1 MIRILGFRK
10 GSVLDIIPI
19 ILIIFL
25 LGVGTLVMTKVMN
38 QAKVNLVDEGGLN
51 STVGRNIM
59 TKNTADYS
67 TIFDLVIPMIF
78 VGLCIG
84 MVVGAFMIRTYP
96 VFFIV
101 SILMLLIFIL
111 VVPVFSNAYD
121 KVCTDLS
128 TECASFTKT
137 QYIFDYMPLIL
148 TVVGIVTMVS
158 LYAVFKE

>member
-1 MIRILGFRK
+1 
-10 GSVLDIIPI
+10 
-19 ILIIFL
+19 
-25 LGVGTLVMTKVMN
+25 
-38 QAKVNLVDEGGLN
+38 
-51 STVGRNIM
+51 
-59 TKNTADYS
+59 
-67 TIFDLVIPMIF
+67 
-78 VGLCIG
+78 
-84 MVVGAFMIRTYP
+84 
-96 VFFIV
+96 
-101 SILMLLIFIL
+101 MLLIFIL